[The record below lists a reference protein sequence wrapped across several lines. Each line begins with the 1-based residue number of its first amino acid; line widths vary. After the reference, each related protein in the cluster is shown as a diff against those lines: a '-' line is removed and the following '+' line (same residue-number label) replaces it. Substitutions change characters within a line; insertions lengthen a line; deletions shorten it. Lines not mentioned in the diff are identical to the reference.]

1 MTSIPRS
8 VRLGGLLTTA
18 AVLAGMGV
26 TSVTA
31 SAAPAGPRP
40 ALVPAGFTLVDAS
53 QSLTS
58 STGKKLTFV
67 LSATHGS
74 AQSTMAVT
82 VAHTGSPESHT
93 WTFPLPN
100 PSDITYDTGTGLGS
114 LKTGTA
120 IGKFGS
126 MNLSI
131 KSAGKVVSV
140 GCGRTRTSQQ
150 PVTVTGALTFKTL
163 STGAARWGFVGGTTP
178 LTFTGQNVISIPDGA
193 DKLCGSTLPPCVIGV
208 DWEAHNIVSTGF
220 TQLIG
225 DDTTTNGVTTSTIT
239 AFRTTTLTS
248 PAGAVRTDHSTIP
261 VTPPTFTTS
270 GASASLKVPA
280 SGTLVTGSAAFVGSS
295 ENAMP
300 ALACGLP
307 GQESAKTAWLATYTN
322 GAQPL
327 TIHAEIDGNFQ
338 LTNVAGESSS
348 ANAGIDHTVM
358 S

>member
-1 MTSIPRS
+1 MTWLPRT

-26 TSVTA
+26 TGVAA
-31 SAAPAGPRP
+31 SAAPAPVGP
-40 ALVPAGFTLVDAS
+40 ALVPAGFTLVDSS
-53 QSLTS
+53 QSFTS
-58 STGKKLTFV
+58 STGKKLTMV
-67 LSATHGS
+67 LTATHGS
-74 AQSTMAVT
+74 TMASMAVT

-93 WTFPLPN
+93 WTFQLPN

-114 LKTGTA
+114 LKTGTS
-120 IGKFGS
+120 IGKFGT
-126 MNLSI
+126 MNLSL

-150 PVTVTGALTFKTL
+150 PVTVTGTLTFKTV
-163 STGAARWGFVGGTTP
+163 STGAARWGQVAGTTP
-178 LTFTGQNVISIPDGA
+178 LTFTGQNVISIPDGV

-220 TQLIG
+220 TQLVG
-225 DDTTTNGVTTSTIT
+225 DDTTTSGVTSSTIT
-239 AFRTTTLTS
+239 AFRTTNLTS
-248 PAGAVRTDHSTIP
+248 PAGAVRTDHSTIA
-261 VTPPTFTTS
+261 VSAPTF
-270 GASASLKVPA
+270 SASGTTAKLTVPA
-280 SGTLVTGSAAFVGSS
+280 SGPLQTGSATFAGSN

-307 GQESAKTAWLATYTN
+307 GQESAKTAWQATYTN

-327 TIHAEIDGNFQ
+327 TVHAEINGNFH

-348 ANAGIDHTVM
+348 ANAGIDDTVM
-358 S
+358 K